1 MGLQKRFTINLLATW
16 SNHVLGILL
25 ALILMPL
32 VLGTLGDSL
41 YGTWVFISAIAG
53 YFGLL
58 SLGLGQTV
66 SRYVAS
72 HYAKGETEKVNSV
85 VNVIGAVY
93 LVMSGVAL
101 TIAGVL
107 AWLVPVLWPKC
118 GVSVEE
124 LRWVILILGVN
135 VAVSITGSVFGGVL
149 VGLQRFECERGFVF
163 LSGVVRFVLTLLL
176 LRQDSGLLILAVI
189 FLATTAAE
197 NIGYVWCAFRLVP
210 ELRLGTRFLNR
221 QTLRECFAFSSFAL
235 LEAVSA
241 ILIES
246 TDCVVI
252 GCVLGIEAIVPYC
265 VALRLCQFISK
276 PLQGIASVCLPR
288 AGELHAQGQIAELR
302 DLLCRAAG
310 LAWLLVMGF
319 FIGASFFGPMLLE
332 TWVHKSYPQSQ
343 TILLLLL
350 AGQLVGTPMK
360 VITSVLFGMGNVRR
374 PSLFY
379 LIEALANFAL
389 SLSLV
394 YGIGLIGVAFGTVIP
409 LYLVELGLLLP
420 YALRQMGIEPRRL
433 LTDVAGPQLA
443 PLVALLA
450 YSYGV
455 WSQVSLAPRW
465 GDMIAVAAGG
475 GLVLGATWLA
485 QQKLLSWMESRRWT
499 ASKWGTIK
507 SAAGR

>member
-1 MGLQKRFTINLLATW
+1 MGLRKRFTINLLATW
-16 SNHVLGILL
+16 SNHVLGMLL
-25 ALILMPL
+25 ALILMPK

-53 YFGLL
+53 YSGLL
-58 SLGLGQTV
+58 SLGLGQTI
-66 SRYVAS
+66 SRYVAGY
-72 HYAKGETEKVNSV
+72 YAKGETEQVNRV

-93 LVMSGVAL
+93 LVMSSVAL

-118 GVSVEE
+118 GVSVSE

-149 VGLQRFECERGFVF
+149 TGLQRFECERAFVLLSGFV
-163 LSGVVRFVLTLLL
+163 RFALTLLL
-176 LRQDSGLLILAVI
+176 LKQDSGLLILAVI

-197 NIGYVWCAFRLVP
+197 NLGYIWYAFRLVP
-210 ELRLGTRFLNR
+210 ELRLGFRFLNH
-221 QTLRECFAFSSFAL
+221 QTLRECFSFSSFAL
-235 LEAVSA
+235 LEAASSM
-241 ILIES
+241 LIDS

-252 GCVLGIEAIVPYC
+252 GCVLGLEAIVPYC
-265 VALRLCQFISK
+265 VAQRLCQYISK

-288 AGELHAQGQIAELR
+288 AGELHAHARMAELR
-302 DLLCRAAG
+302 DLMCRAAG

-319 FIGASFFGPMLLE
+319 FIGASFFGPTLLA
-332 TWVHKSYPQSQ
+332 TWVHKGYPQSQ
-343 TILLLLL
+343 TILLVLL

-360 VITSVLFGMGNVRR
+360 VVTSVLFGMGDVRR

-379 LIEALANFAL
+379 VIEALANVAL
-389 SLSLV
+389 SLTLV
-394 YGIGLIGVAFGTVIP
+394 YGVGLVGVALGTVLP

-420 YALRQMGIEPRRL
+420 YALKRLEIAPRRL

-443 PLVALLA
+443 PLVALLG
-450 YSYGV
+450 YSYLV
-455 WSQVSLAPRW
+455 WSRVPLVPGW
-465 GDMIAVAAGG
+465 GNMIAVAAGG
-475 GLVLGATWLA
+475 GLVLGATWLG
-485 QQKLLSWMESRRWT
+485 QQKLVSWISGRQW
-499 ASKWGTIK
+499 AANKLGIIK